1 MHNTNQTTKTDKP
14 EPVTAG
20 TIAREI
26 GRSTY
31 GVKKAIR
38 RLKIEPVHVLGG
50 MSFYDPKIQSILEES
65 MRSPNTS
72 L

>member
-1 MHNTNQTTKTDKP
+1 MQNTTDTEPKI

-20 TIAREI
+20 TIARAI

-38 RLKIEPVHVLGG
+38 RLKIEPVQVLAG
-50 MSFYDPKIQSILEES
+50 MSFYDPSIQSILEES
-65 MRSPNTS
+65 MRSPNSS